1 MFTGHATA
9 YYKEDAMVS
18 KDKFMFDFEKVIF
31 KLIQQSDFDN
41 HDVLPLLLLGSSEG
55 SSNSVEMAN
64 NFLKTLTI
72 DFDDEEL
79 SRQIYKLIFGDFDLF
94 FHLNE

>member
-1 MFTGHATA
+1 
-9 YYKEDAMVS
+9 
-18 KDKFMFDFEKVIF
+18 
-31 KLIQQSDFDN
+31 
-41 HDVLPLLLLGSSEG
+41 LGSSEG